1 MVAQESGHPRQV
13 LLYLTVAAGQDVR
26 MTCVFVCYSPAARIG
41 RQLAMIGDDINDRY
55 SPQFNQMIRTLNITP
70 DTAYEAFAGVA
81 RK

>member
-1 MVAQESGHPRQV
+1 MICCSVLEVLSFSQSGLMNHLN
-13 LLYLTVAAGQDVR
+13 LLVNC
-26 MTCVFVCYSPAARIG
+26 MFVFFSPAARIG